1 MKLGIREYAFLAV
14 LVAVPVSAW
23 FFVFQPRNE
32 DIGQARREITSM
44 QSTLARLDTL
54 TGEVGDVRER
64 IDEAEMRLADFG
76 RIIPNAE
83 EVEDLLAEMHRI
95 ADRNRLSIESIRAL
109 KQQTVQGYLE
119 IPHTVS
125 IEGDFEGSVTGYW
138 VRLDASGAGIVS
150 YNRKEYTTKPIGFTS
165 LPKGVEV
172 ELSHAT
178 GVYYSKF

>member
-95 ADRNRLSIESIRAL
+95 ADRNRLSIE
-109 KQQTVQGYLE
+109 
-119 IPHTVS
+119 
-125 IEGDFEGSVTGYW
+125 GDFEGIYGFLSELERLPRL
-138 VRLDASGAGIVS
+138 VRVQSLEIERNLVESSRSRDDRPFGMLDAELVLVVYCDAG
-150 YNRKEYTTKPIGFTS
+150 E
-165 LPKGVEV
+165 EDD
-172 ELSHAT
+172 A
-178 GVYYSKF
+178 